1 MPVLRRTRLFQST
14 LPRRERHAANARR
27 FSLSTFQSTLPRR
40 ERREVAIHEDHKH
53 RFQSTLPRRERRDW
67 RRMSARILAF
77 QSTLPRRERHR
88 RHQGQ
93 HHVAYFN
100 PRSPE
105 GSDLAYSSPVW
116 MDALFQ
122 STLPRRERRTS
133 IQTARA
139 KACISIHAPAKGA
152 TRHHVQLGCRV
163 GNFNP
168 RSREGSDREPRTGG
182 YSKRD
187 FNPRSRE
194 GSDQLRWH
202 GLQTGRISIHAPA
215 KGATRYA
222 GRILNCFRFQST
234 LPRRERHEAEGIL
247 IYDPISIHAPAKG
260 ATVGHARL
268 AAEGGISIHA
278 PAKGATVG
286 KRLLWARE
294 AISIHAPAKGATI
307 PCWIVHVKIVIS
319 IHAPAKGATS

>member
-1 MPVLRRTRLFQST
+1 MLLWPTC
-14 LPRRERHAANARR
+14 P
-27 FSLSTFQSTLPRR
+27 P
-40 ERREVAIHEDHKH
+40 D
-53 RFQSTLPRRERRDW
+53 
-67 RRMSARILAF
+67 
-77 QSTLPRRERHR
+77 
-88 RHQGQ
+88 
-93 HHVAYFN
+93 FN
-100 PRSPE
+100 PRSRE
-105 GSDLAYSSPVW
+105 GSDQGDRAGRPV
-116 MDALFQ
+116 
-122 STLPRRERRTS
+122 RR
-133 IQTARA
+133 
-139 KACISIHAPAKGA
+139 ISIHAPAKGA

-278 PAKGATVG
+278 PAKGATIPMVARPRG
-286 KRLLWARE
+286 KAYFNPRSRE
-294 AISIHAPAKGATI
+294 GSDPFFIRT
-307 PCWIVHVKIVIS
+307 
-319 IHAPAKGATS
+319 